1 MAALPDKLRYAFTPS
16 GGYKEGTLY
25 SLVPND
31 NVGNFEVVRP
41 TSVDRINKDG
51 EVESVPPNVPVLDYS
66 DGGCPKL
73 LTGADDSITGAGD
86 SSTFNSESGVL
97 FADVKGEEGDLS
109 NRRIS
114 LSDGSGTSNNRVE
127 INFQSDGNTLRAL
140 VGGGGV
146 LSPTP
151 ITNINQSIQNKIG
164 VVYSVS
170 GVFLWVNG
178 LMTNSESN
186 VNLPIGLSTLQMIG
200 SSGTQKF
207 IGKTKS
213 IQHWDYLTDEEM
225 ESLTGYQSYSAMTSQ
240 FNFNTL

>member
-31 NVGNFEVVRP
+31 NVGNFDVVRP

-73 LTGADDSITGAGD
+73 LTGADDNITGAGD
-86 SSTFNSESGVL
+86 SSTFNTESGVF
-97 FADVKGEEGDLS
+97 FADISALSEEPS
-109 NRRIS
+109 EKRITI
-114 LSDGSGTSNNRVE
+114 SDGSNTNRLIIDCTNDLLRGFVVINGVSVFNHGQEVVSVLVNNRLSIRYKANDFSFW
-127 INFQSDGNTLRAL
+127 INGLEVASVDSGATFTNKTLN
-140 VGGGGV
+140 V
-146 LSPTP
+146 LSF
-151 ITNINQSIQNKIG
+151 TNGDQ
-164 VVYSVS
+164 VS
-170 GVFLWVNG
+170 
-178 LMTNSESN
+178 S
-186 VNLPIGLSTLQMIG
+186 
-200 SSGTQKF
+200 KF

-225 ESLTGYQSYSAMTSQ
+225 ESLTGYQSYADMSQQ
-240 FNFNTL
+240 FNFNIL